1 MCVPA
6 WVCVCGC
13 IYMLTFHTS
22 IRKYLQLY
30 FFLCSPTCVYFCL
43 VSILSFAQLA
53 FYSFLFLPVS
63 ISLFALLFACWQ
75 SEAFVCKLHAFALQ
89 LMYISGIHA
98 VRAKSRVGKW
108 EIDRERERER
118 TEAQLLNL
126 HSWSKARRANL
137 AAVFKAIFLSRT
149 VSLFTLQATQTLV

>member
-1 MCVPA
+1 MLCRLSQQLQCWLCVC
-6 WVCVCGC
+6 VCQRGCVCGC

-53 FYSFLFLPVS
+53 FYSFLFLTVS
-63 ISLFALLFACWQ
+63 VSLFALLFACWQ

-89 LMYISGIHA
+89 LMYISGIQA

-108 EIDRERERER
+108 EIEREKGRGGR
-118 TEAQLLNL
+118 HSCWICIAEAKQGELTWLQYL
-126 HSWSKARRANL
+126 K
-137 AAVFKAIFLSRT
+137 
-149 VSLFTLQATQTLV
+149 LFF